1 DQTRDMLGNGGDI
14 VLQKHKMRGSSLAP
28 ALAREDRGMSTERHR
43 ESEPSHLSPRAQAKR
58 KADRDD
64 FQMKDEDVQVKKR
77 NIGSQDAANGFR
89 ERDSTVRLLN
99 SSKAHYDD
107 GNPVKRIVNGRRYM
121 YDDDLSDNEQNFK
134 RKITSHRCEISEEW
148 DEDKYPD
155 SSGRTSKNLRDRNH
169 QNK

>member
-1 DQTRDMLGNGGDI
+1 
-14 VLQKHKMRGSSLAP
+14 RGSSLSP
-28 ALAREDRGMSTERHR
+28 ALAREDRGMSTEWHR

-64 FQMKDEDVQVKKR
+64 FQMKDGRYPADGKLDSQVISDVEVNKTIKPGFIGRMDKK
-77 NIGSQDAANGFR
+77 
-89 ERDSTVRLLN
+89 ERDSRVRLLN
-99 SSKAHYDD
+99 SSKAHYDYS
-107 GNPVKRIVNGRRYM
+107 NPVKRIVNGRRYM

-155 SSGRTSKNLRDRNH
+155 SSGRTSKNSRDRNH
-169 QNK
+169 QNKV